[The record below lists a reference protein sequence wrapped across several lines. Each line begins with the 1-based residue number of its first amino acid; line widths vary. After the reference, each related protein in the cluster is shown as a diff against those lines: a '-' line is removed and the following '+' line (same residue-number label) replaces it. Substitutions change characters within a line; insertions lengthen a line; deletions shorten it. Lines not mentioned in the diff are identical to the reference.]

1 MKELKILLDYAG
13 TTDNLWLSYQ
23 LIKVRDQIKKERNLL
38 IMSMEAMSEQLADAG
53 DQDKLNKIN
62 SMLVDYKAVAV

>member
-38 IMSMEAMSEQLADAG
+38 IMSMEAMCEQLADAG

>member
-38 IMSMEAMSEQLADAG
+38 IMSMEAMREQLADAG

>member
-62 SMLVDYKAVAV
+62 SMLVDYKALAV

>member
-1 MKELKILLDYAG
+1 MKELKILSDYAR
-13 TTDNLWLSYQ
+13 TTDTLSLSYH
-23 LIKVRDQIKKERNLL
+23 LITVSAPIKTDRNLL
-38 IMSMEAMSEQLADAG
+38 IMSMEAMCEQLADAG

>member
-23 LIKVRDQIKKERNLL
+23 LIKVRDQIKRERNLL